1 MEITEVRIKL
11 MEDNSGSNERL
22 QAFCSITFDD
32 MFVIRDLK
40 IIEGAKGFFVAMP
53 SRKLT
58 DRCHNCGTK
67 NHLRS
72 RFCNQCGCRL
82 DENRV
87 RDADGRAKLHAD
99 IAHPI
104 NSMCREKIQAA
115 VLASYAEELE
125 RSKMPG
131 YVSRYDEY
139 EPDEFDLQ
147 YEGHPGGAPPMAA
160 SNEPPLRRDLCGA
173 IPSIPAAISPSC
185 AARTSL
191 LARRARPKG
200 LAPIIIIGASQALA
214 AVSKA
219 IVPWS
224 VLAVSSSLILTESH
238 PESYCP
244 DASRLTDRSINRLIR
259 PGAKADFL
267 ARGAGSVFCASRSAD
282 KPYHQTDGTRTET
295 VGNIFR
301 VGNGKNTLTDTSSTS
316 AGERSREHRSNAA
329 DKRLARRSSVRRIAM
344 RIVRDLVVIYLGFL
358 TLLYSFQTR
367 VIFPARALRASRSP
381 RWFPARPPSWSN

>member
-82 DENRV
+82 DENRAI

-131 YVSRYDEY
+131 YVSRYDDY
-139 EPDEFDLQ
+139 EADDSTCRTRRT
-147 YEGHPGGAPPMAA
+147 PPAGRSRTA
-160 SNEPPLRRDLCGA
+160 SEPPLRRGPLRGHTQH
-173 IPSIPAAISPSC
+173 
-185 AARTSL
+185 AR
-191 LARRARPKG
+191 G
-200 LAPIIIIGASQALA
+200 NQ
-214 AVSKA
+214 
-219 IVPWS
+219 S
-224 VLAVSSSLILTESH
+224 VLRGPHVPPRKESSAEGIGSDRDAVG
-238 PESYCP
+238 
-244 DASRLTDRSINRLIR
+244 RVRQR
-259 PGAKADFL
+259 PLSGRGPRPAEVA
-267 ARGAGSVFCASRSAD
+267 GAGSPGASGPVPPGPPPHVIADAIHGHRLRPTARSPRRLDLDDHGAARAVVGVCPLTSGVSRWRSICVSWNPRKGVRD
-282 KPYHQTDGTRTET
+282 PDTPPTRGRIARRV
-295 VGNIFR
+295 VGSCGAVVPR
-301 VGNGKNTLTDTSSTS
+301 PDHLRGDCRRALLPPGP
-316 AGERSREHRSNAA
+316 
-329 DKRLARRSSVRRIAM
+329 RRSS
-344 RIVRDLVVIYLGFL
+344 
-358 TLLYSFQTR
+358 
-367 VIFPARALRASRSP
+367 PARRPRASPP
-381 RWFPARPPSWSN
+381 RWSSPGRTSSSSP

>member
-82 DENRV
+82 DENRAL

-104 NSMCREKIQAA
+104 NSMCREKIQSA
-115 VLASYAEELE
+115 VLASYADELE

-139 EPDEFDLQ
+139 EADDFEVPYDA
-147 YEGHPGGAPPMAA
+147 HMPAA
-160 SNEPPLRRDLCGA
+160 QSSSEPPLRRGPLRGH
-173 IPSIPAAISPSC
+173 
-185 AARTSL
+185 T
-191 LARRARPKG
+191 
-200 LAPIIIIGASQALA
+200 Q
-214 AVSKA
+214 
-219 IVPWS
+219 
-224 VLAVSSSLILTESH
+224 H
-238 PESYCP
+238 
-244 DASRLTDRSINRLIR
+244 
-259 PGAKADFL
+259 
-267 ARGAGSVFCASRSAD
+267 ARGNQPLLRGPHISSRKESASEGIASEHHHRGESSFGS
-282 KPYHQTDGTRTET
+282 G
-295 VGNIFR
+295 
-301 VGNGKNTLTDTSSTS
+301 L
-316 AGERSREHRSNAA
+316 
-329 DKRLARRSSVRRIAM
+329 
-344 RIVRDLVVIYLGFL
+344 
-358 TLLYSFQTR
+358 
-367 VIFPARALRASRSP
+367 
-381 RWFPARPPSWSN
+381 